1 MQRSQTLHKTN
12 ELDVTQIE
20 AVNEL
25 QKFTVLGKLKI
36 NCLQQADFCKHNRL
50 HLYEDS
56 KQNKSD
62 AQDWS
67 FHFNLKS
74 ESKGSE
80 F

>member
-12 ELDVTQIE
+12 ELDVTQNP
-20 AVNEL
+20 VNEL

-36 NCLQQADFCKHNRL
+36 NCLRQADFCKHNRL

-62 AQDWS
+62 AQD
-67 FHFNLKS
+67 
-74 ESKGSE
+74 
-80 F
+80 